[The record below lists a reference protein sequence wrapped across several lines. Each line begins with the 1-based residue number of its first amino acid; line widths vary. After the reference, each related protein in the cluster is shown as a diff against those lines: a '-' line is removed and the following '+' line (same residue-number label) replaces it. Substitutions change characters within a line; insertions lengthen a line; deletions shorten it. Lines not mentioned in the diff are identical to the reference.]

1 MAQIQP
7 HSLLPAYTPT
17 LNDEMATPSGE
28 VHAHWRNF
36 NAYLARLSTQ
46 GAAQQQQDV
55 RRLLQENGVTYNVHG
70 APDGHQRPWPLD
82 IVPLILAEDDWRT
95 IEAGVTQ
102 RAELLNLI
110 YADLYGPQQLIKEG
124 LLPLELIYRDADFLR
139 PCHNAL
145 PPSNRQLIIYAA
157 DLARGPDRRMWVVGD
172 RAQAPSGAGYALEN
186 RTILAQLQSNL
197 FRDNQIRR
205 LAGFFR
211 ELQNTLA
218 RLAPQHQDAPR
229 VVVMTPGPH
238 NETYFEHAYLA
249 AYLGYTLVQGDDLS
263 VNQGNVSLK
272 ALSGLQ
278 PVDLIMRR
286 VDDTFCDPLELRAD
300 SWLGIA
306 GLLEAVRRRRV
317 AVVNPLGSGVLENP
331 GLMPFLPN
339 IARHLLTEDLLLP
352 MAATWWCGQPT
363 ECDYVLA
370 NLERL
375 IIRRCGNGYAQ
386 PVLGAHMSRK
396 ELSALRQQILSRPY
410 DYVGQEQVAYS
421 TTPALVNGRLEPRHT
436 VLRSYA
442 LARKDDY
449 TVMPGGLT
457 RTAPAPNE
465 LVVSTSA
472 GGASKDTW
480 ILTSEPQ
487 HYISLWQNQT
497 DLSIEALHT
506 TESLPS
512 RAAENLF
519 WVGRYAERAEATAR
533 LLRTIFDFF
542 IGDEAPTHPIEQT
555 ALRQLLIAL
564 TQVTMTYPGFVD
576 NGAKARLRRPY
587 PELLAVTLDA
597 QRLGALHADLKSMVN
612 TAYAVRNLWSTDSWR
627 VMQEI
632 DRLWEELQAQM
643 LGKRKRFDLSVLR
656 RELNRLITQ
665 MMALAGLNSESMT
678 HNAGWLLLDAGR
690 RLERAIRTIALIR
703 AILAVAHE
711 PVVEQLLLEATLKTT
726 ENIITY
732 RRRYRAHLQVRTV
745 LDLLMHDDR
754 NPRSLIWQL
763 NQLQEHLAKLPRARA
778 DYQLCPEEQLIL
790 KASTQLQLADSD
802 QLAVL
807 HNNSVVRQPL
817 EELMADLSFQLSE
830 LSNVLTRTY
839 FTHVQI
845 PQQYGAARA
854 EMSPRLA

>member
-1 MAQIQP
+1 
-7 HSLLPAYTPT
+7 
-17 LNDEMATPSGE
+17 MATPSGE
-28 VHAHWRNF
+28 VHPHWRDF
-36 NAYLARLSTQ
+36 NAYLARLGAR

-102 RAELLNLI
+102 RAELLNQI
-110 YADLYGPQQLIKEG
+110 YADLYGPQTLIKKG
-124 LLPLELIYRDADFLR
+124 LLPLELIYRDAGFLR

-145 PPSNRQLIIYAA
+145 PPTDRPLIIYAA
-157 DLARGPDRRMWVVGD
+157 DLARGPDRRLWVVGD
-172 RAQAPSGAGYALEN
+172 RTQAPSGAGYALEN
-186 RTILAQLQSNL
+186 RTIVAQLQSSL

-211 ELQNTLA
+211 ELQSTLA
-218 RLAPQHQDAPR
+218 RLSPQHQEAPR

-263 VNQGNVSLK
+263 VHQGDVSLK

-278 PVDLIMRR
+278 PVDVIMRR

-300 SWLGIA
+300 SWLGVA
-306 GLLEAVRRRRV
+306 GLLEAVRRRRA

-339 IARHLLTEDLLLP
+339 VARHLLGEELILP
-352 MAATWWCGQPT
+352 MAATWWCGQPK
-363 ECDYVLA
+363 ERDFVLA
-370 NLERL
+370 NLEKL
-375 IIRRCGNGYAQ
+375 IIRRCGGGYWQ
-386 PVLGAHMSRK
+386 PILGAQLSQK
-396 ELSALRQQILSRPY
+396 ELAALRTQIQARPY

-421 TTPALVNGRLEPRHT
+421 TAPALVNGRLEPRHT
-436 VLRSYA
+436 VLRTYA
-442 LARKDDY
+442 VARKDDY

-465 LVVSTSA
+465 LMVSTSA

-480 ILTSEPQ
+480 ILTAEPQ
-487 HYISLWQNQT
+487 HYISLWQNRA

-542 IGDEAPTHPIEQT
+542 IGDEAPTHPVEQ
-555 ALRQLLIAL
+555 AVLQQLLIAL

-576 NGAKARLRRPY
+576 EGAKARLRRPY

-597 QRLGALHADLKSMVN
+597 QKMGALHADLKSMVN

-627 VMQEI
+627 VMQEV
-632 DRLWEELQAQM
+632 DRLWEELQQQM
-643 LGKRKRFDLSVLR
+643 LGKRKRFDLSLLR
-656 RELNRLITQ
+656 RELNQLITQ
-665 MMALAGLNSESMT
+665 MMALAGLNAESMT
-678 HNAGWLLLDAGR
+678 HNAGWRLLDAGR

-703 AILAVAHE
+703 AVLAVVHE

-732 RRRYRAHLQVRTV
+732 RRRYRANLQVRTV

-763 NQLQEHLAKLPRARA
+763 NQLQEHLSHLPRARA
-778 DYQLCPEEQLIL
+778 DYKLSAEEQIIL
-790 KASTQLQLADSD
+790 QASTQLQLANSD
-802 QLAVL
+802 QLTAQ
-807 HNNSVVRQPL
+807 HEETVVRQQL
-817 EELMADLSFQLSE
+817 EDLMADLSFQLSE
-830 LSNVLTRTY
+830 LSNVLTRTF

-854 EMSPRLA
+854 EMAPRLA